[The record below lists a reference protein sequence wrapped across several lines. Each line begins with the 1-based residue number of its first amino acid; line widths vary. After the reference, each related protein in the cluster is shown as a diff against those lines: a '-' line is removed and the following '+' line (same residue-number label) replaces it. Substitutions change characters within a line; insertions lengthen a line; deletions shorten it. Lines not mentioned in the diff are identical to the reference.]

1 MSVTIQELLPLKEDN
16 LKLKENFK
24 EFWKKHESNKKY
36 ISKEKVKDFMEQQ
49 EILIKNLYQK
59 IENIIVKD
67 RYNSKTENVSPVL
80 QKRRRS
86 EISSLENENKVSKR
100 HSIKQEIVKNSFEN
114 FIVNPGLQ
122 HVAENIFSNLNYK
135 DITACQLINRSSK
148 LILDNSKF
156 LLKKFVQNGMSKKN
170 QNDWIK
176 AIQLTQN
183 TKFERNIYLY
193 LKRSFRMKKMMD
205 IPCYIDKEVIEK
217 STIYQLSQIEQQICR
232 PANQEHIEKY
242 VPGWIQMLAANDYN
256 IHNNIQRKRMMFAAV
271 LGGYLEV
278 VKTLA
283 PLMENPNAPLGRQN
297 DIFQM
302 TWSPLA
308 FASKHGRLEIIKF
321 LVPLSTNLTFEVIQ
335 NLKDLAHQH
344 NHVLNFLSSL

>member
-36 ISKEKVKDFMEQQ
+36 IFKEKVKEFLEQQ
-49 EILIKNLYQK
+49 EILIENLYHK
-59 IENIIVKD
+59 IENIIDKDND
-67 RYNSKTENVSPVL
+67 RYNNKTGIVAPVP
-80 QKRRRS
+80 QKRRS
-86 EISSLENENKVSKR
+86 EISSLGSENKVFKR
-100 HSIKQEIVKNSFEN
+100 LSIEPKIVKNSLEN
-114 FIVNPGLQ
+114 FIINPGLQ
-122 HVAENIFSNLNYK
+122 HMAENIFSNLNYK

-176 AIQLTQN
+176 AIQLTRN

-321 LVPLSTNLTFEVIQ
+321 LVPLSTNLTFEVIT
-335 NLKDLAHQH
+335 
-344 NHVLNFLSSL
+344 

>member
-36 ISKEKVKDFMEQQ
+36 IFKEKVKEFLEQQ
-49 EILIKNLYQK
+49 EILIENLYHK
-59 IENIIVKD
+59 IENIIDKDND
-67 RYNSKTENVSPVL
+67 RYNNKTGIVAPVP
-80 QKRRRS
+80 QKRRS
-86 EISSLENENKVSKR
+86 EISSLGSENKVFKR
-100 HSIKQEIVKNSFEN
+100 LSIEPKIVKNSLEN
-114 FIVNPGLQ
+114 FIINPGLQ
-122 HVAENIFSNLNYK
+122 HMAENIFSNLNYK

-176 AIQLTQN
+176 AIQLTRN

-256 IHNNIQRKRMMFAAV
+256 IHNNIQRKRMIFAAV

-321 LVPLSTNLTFEVIQ
+321 LVPLSTNLTFEVIT
-335 NLKDLAHQH
+335 
-344 NHVLNFLSSL
+344 